1 MLVEDTRTPMFGP
14 AFQVKKINPPNYD
27 FTNKLLLVINQ

>member
-1 MLVEDTRTPMFGP
+1 MLVEDTRTPCLD
-14 AFQVKKINPPNYD
+14 QLLSKKINPPNYD